1 MNETEILQIRQI
13 LNKFNNEMKNTD
25 RPVYLTINS
34 IITKELIE

>member
-1 MNETEILQIRQI
+1 MNETEILQI

-25 RPVYLTINS
+25 QPVYLTINS